1 MHEIIGNKSVLEH
14 VISRVKKANFQNKII
29 IATSVKKNDKIIVNI
44 AKKHKCLYFLEMK
57 RMF

>member
-29 IATSVKKNDKIIVNI
+29 ITTSVKKNDKIIVNI
-44 AKKHKCLYFLEMK
+44 AKNINVYTFVEMK